1 MQFPQIR
8 KKLEAIENG
17 EAPEGSHAAQER
29 VPRRRA
35 VPSGSSAPAPQ
46 PKQAPKQAPQQPKQQ
61 PKQAP
66 KPKQQP
72 KQAPQQQAQPQQVSQ
87 PQPQPQAQPKP
98 KQASRSRRKSAP
110 KPQTKQQPKQQP
122 VPAPAPTLLVTP
134 ELVTDVK
141 LGTIYTRFH
150 TNIKSVKRLT
160 HVAEQMLA
168 DEKDVADDL
177 FRAQVVQIESAF
189 DFFMHEFTVFGMTKI
204 FLDEWDDT
212 REFRAYPITMK
223 DFRAGIKSPDDDAWF
238 AKTVMR
244 AYEKQPLISYLRFTE
259 ALRTIGISLEALE
272 KSSQGRLDA
281 RTLRTIVDQASS
293 RRNQIA
299 HQTDRAHASRKQNDI
314 DAEYVRTMLS
324 DIRMV
329 VNAVYEAALEKSAK
343 SSTGK

>member
-17 EAPEGSHAAQER
+17 EAPEGSRAAQER

-35 VPSGSSAPAPQ
+35 VPSDSGTPAPKPQ
-46 PKQAPKQAPQQPKQQ
+46 VKQTPKPQQQPKQQ
-61 PKQAP
+61 PQA
-66 KPKQQP
+66 KQQ
-72 KQAPQQQAQPQQVSQ
+72 
-87 PQPQPQAQPKP
+87 
-98 KQASRSRRKSAP
+98 
-110 KPQTKQQPKQQP
+110 QQPKQQP
-122 VPAPAPTLLVTP
+122 RAQQKQAPKQQPKSAPKAQPKSAPVSTESVRLEP
-134 ELVTDVK
+134 VTDVK

-168 DEKDVADDL
+168 DDKDVADDL
-177 FRAQVVQIESAF
+177 LRAQVVQIESAF

-223 DFRAGIKSPDDDAWF
+223 DYRAGVKSLDDDAWF

-244 AYEKQPLISYLRFTE
+244 AYEKQPLISYIRFTE
-259 ALRTIGISLEALE
+259 ALKMIGISLEALE
-272 KSSQGRLDA
+272 KSSQGKLDA

-314 DAEYVRTMLS
+314 DAEYIRTMLG